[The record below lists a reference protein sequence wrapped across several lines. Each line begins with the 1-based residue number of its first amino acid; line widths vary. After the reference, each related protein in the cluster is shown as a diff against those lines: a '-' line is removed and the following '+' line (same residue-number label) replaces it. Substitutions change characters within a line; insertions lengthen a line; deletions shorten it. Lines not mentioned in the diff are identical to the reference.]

1 MKKLKGYIITAMI
14 ALSITGIQI
23 ALIYEDVKTHH
34 TITGLTLIPLLCVL
48 AVGVIYS
55 AIMQIVD
62 VVSGEE
68 D

>member
-1 MKKLKGYIITAMI
+1 MKKLKGYIITVLI

-34 TITGLTLIPLLCVL
+34 TITGLSLIPLLCVV
-48 AVGVIYS
+48 AVGIIYS
-55 AIMQIVD
+55 AVMQIVD
-62 VVSGEE
+62 AISEE